1 MTPKEKAEILV
12 GQYIDIQTKIEWTE
26 NVETLKKCEALNSE
40 IYEDVDKYWRNLAKQ
55 CALIA
60 VDEIL
65 EMDLPIFEEDCDEFY
80 DYWEQVKQEIN
91 NL

>member
-12 GQYIDIQTKIEWTE
+12 GQYIDIQTKIEWTQ
-26 NVETLKKCEALNSE
+26 NVETLKKCETLNSE

-60 VDEIL
+60 VREII
-65 EMDLPIFEEDCDEFY
+65 PRIGAY
-80 DYWEQVKQEIN
+80 SNYWIEVKQEIEK
-91 NL
+91 L